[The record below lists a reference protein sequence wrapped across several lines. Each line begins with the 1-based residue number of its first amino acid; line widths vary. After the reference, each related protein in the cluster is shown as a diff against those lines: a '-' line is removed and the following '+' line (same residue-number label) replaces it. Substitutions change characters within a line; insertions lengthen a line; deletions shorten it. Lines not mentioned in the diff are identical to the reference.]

1 MDNTSAQSTGLEST
15 EAVTLYDEATFQATL
30 LPDTASQEVSPWH
43 LPTSVSPPHGLEQD
57 YFSYDDINQSLR
69 NGSWNDSNFGN
80 SSFEYEYDYDAALG
94 TFFWRQ
100 LVPPLLVYSVTYVVG
115 VVGNVL
121 IIFTIARYRRLKTTT
136 NVFLAS
142 LASADLLLILLCIP
156 LKLARLFS
164 YTWTLGEVTCKTL
177 YYLQCLSAMC
187 SVLTL
192 CTMSIERYY
201 AIVYPMRAQYRCTIS
216 QAKKLCAGI
225 WLISFFLAA
234 PTILLQVHMEVGER
248 VKAFWCVRD
257 FDSPLMWR
265 VYETYMLVVVLVMPT
280 IIMAGAYTS
289 ISCAIIH
296 MVAQRRTITG
306 KGQMANGVLLLNGVS
321 RGRYRENEESEVRQV
336 VSMLVVVVVLFV
348 LCWGPI
354 LVVNVLKSYGIL
366 PAYSPVLKHVVTTM
380 DLLSYC
386 NSCVNPIVYGF
397 MSRNFRESFCQVLRC
412 GRRPFHGRTHRQ
424 MSLSVTRTSILRHNT
439 DSSYSR
445 STTTQETIMMMK
457 TTPS

>member
-1 MDNTSAQSTGLEST
+1 MDNCSAQSTILEST
-15 EAVTLYDEATFQATL
+15 ETDTLYDEAAFQTTL
-30 LPDTASQEVSPWH
+30 LPDSTSQDVSPWH
-43 LPTSVSPPHGLEQD
+43 LPTSVSPHDGLLELD

-69 NGSWNDSNFGN
+69 NGSWNDSNYGN

-177 YYLQCLSAMC
+177 YYIQCLSAMC

-216 QAKKLCAGI
+216 QAKRLCAGI

-257 FDSPLMWR
+257 FDSPLVWR

-306 KGQMANGVLLLNGVS
+306 KGQM
-321 RGRYRENEESEVRQV
+321 
-336 VSMLVVVVVLFV
+336 
-348 LCWGPI
+348 
-354 LVVNVLKSYGIL
+354 
-366 PAYSPVLKHVVTTM
+366 
-380 DLLSYC
+380 
-386 NSCVNPIVYGF
+386 
-397 MSRNFRESFCQVLRC
+397 
-412 GRRPFHGRTHRQ
+412 
-424 MSLSVTRTSILRHNT
+424 
-439 DSSYSR
+439 
-445 STTTQETIMMMK
+445 
-457 TTPS
+457 